1 MNKEHDGNHYSR
13 DLYLW
18 LSIVLYV
25 PVLTLPLRLTFTDAT
40 PAFGVDIE
48 AHWLLLGA
56 CLLLAAIVADAV
68 IDVAVQRDSLPS
80 LLLAGGWIFAAS
92 LLIPWLISHPSHGWL
107 LGMLFMLHSWQ
118 SGWMIVRDQDRWWH
132 WTGCLRDNIAA
143 LTVFCWLRYWPAY

>member
-25 PVLTLPLRLTFTDAT
+25 PVLTLPMRLMFGHAT
-40 PAFGVDIE
+40 PVFGVDIE
-48 AHWLLLGA
+48 AHWLLLGS

-68 IDVAVQRDSLPS
+68 IDVAVQRGALLS
-80 LLLAGGWIFAAS
+80 LLLAGGWIFAVS

-107 LGMLFMLHSWQ
+107 LGMLFMVHGWQ
-118 SGWMIVRDQDRWWH
+118 SGWVIVQDRDRWWH
-132 WTGCLRDNIAA
+132 RIGCLRDNVAA
-143 LTVFCWLRYWPAY
+143 LTVFCWLHNWPAY